1 MRLGSPALDSSPF
14 GAAGHRFAI
23 AFSPL
28 FGGFV
33 LSRPCFGLF
42 ASGAGVFFARFVRS
56 FVSRLVSCRPF
67 FGCFVSRV
75 VSLFARFRSLVR
87 FRSLSFFAAVSSRW
101 QFQGDVILIVI

>member
-1 MRLGSPALDSSPF
+1 MRLGSPAQDSSPF

-28 FGGFV
+28 FGRFV
-33 LSRPCFGLF
+33 SSRPCFGLF
-42 ASGAGVFFARFVRS
+42 ASRAVLFFARFVRS

-75 VSLFARFRSLVR
+75 VSLFARFRPLVR
-87 FRSLSFFAAVSSRW
+87 FRSFSFFAAVSSRW